1 MLRDKALET
10 KAEEFVENIKYK
22 GIDIWDLNYI
32 SSSDASDNDRE
43 SEEEQQ
49 ESDDDEEEKVVKD
62 KEEPKP
68 SDEES
73 KDKINFMIGN
83 KNSKMAFD
91 NKAIGQGKT
100 VPFVARRLRSVQ
112 GKKNQP
118 RITYEYT
125 YSKEPGQE
133 GKMRKYTVVK
143 NKQDRDL
150 PLNLID
156 FLLLKKKSN
165 YENEVRLNLL
175 RLNDQEDWDRAE
187 KEWDSSED
195 DNEDAVNNFIWYS
208 TEDPNNYFVMAT
220 RDKNL
225 FEKD

>member
-112 GKKNQP
+112 GKRTSQGLLMSILIVK
-118 RITYEYT
+118 
-125 YSKEPGQE
+125 SLGKKE
-133 GKMRKYTVVK
+133 RCV
-143 NKQDRDL
+143 NI
-150 PLNLID
+150 PL
-156 FLLLKKKSN
+156 
-165 YENEVRLNLL
+165 
-175 RLNDQEDWDRAE
+175 
-187 KEWDSSED
+187 
-195 DNEDAVNNFIWYS
+195 
-208 TEDPNNYFVMAT
+208 
-220 RDKNL
+220 
-225 FEKD
+225 

>member
-1 MLRDKALET
+1 
-10 KAEEFVENIKYK
+10 
-22 GIDIWDLNYI
+22 
-32 SSSDASDNDRE
+32 
-43 SEEEQQ
+43 
-49 ESDDDEEEKVVKD
+49 
-62 KEEPKP
+62 
-68 SDEES
+68 
-73 KDKINFMIGN
+73 
-83 KNSKMAFD
+83 
-91 NKAIGQGKT
+91 
-100 VPFVARRLRSVQ
+100 
-112 GKKNQP
+112 
-118 RITYEYT
+118 
-125 YSKEPGQE
+125 
-133 GKMRKYTVVK
+133 MRKYTVVK

>member
-10 KAEEFVENIKYK
+10 KAEEFVENIKFK

-49 ESDDDEEEKVVKD
+49 ESDDDEKEKVVKD

-91 NKAIGQGKT
+91 
-100 VPFVARRLRSVQ
+100 
-112 GKKNQP
+112 
-118 RITYEYT
+118 
-125 YSKEPGQE
+125 
-133 GKMRKYTVVK
+133 
-143 NKQDRDL
+143 
-150 PLNLID
+150 
-156 FLLLKKKSN
+156 
-165 YENEVRLNLL
+165 
-175 RLNDQEDWDRAE
+175 
-187 KEWDSSED
+187 
-195 DNEDAVNNFIWYS
+195 
-208 TEDPNNYFVMAT
+208 
-220 RDKNL
+220 
-225 FEKD
+225 